1 MATIP
6 IDPDKFLTTQKLV
19 ARRRFFVAVSGWLG
33 DADSGGRDGISGKRA
48 ECELAHRC
56 RVATYVTAEWRI
68 PAMDQSAKVEQTA
81 PELIQDDLYD
91 DLWYYEFGSS
101 EVSGM

>member
-1 MATIP
+1 
-6 IDPDKFLTTQKLV
+6 
-19 ARRRFFVAVSGWLG
+19 
-33 DADSGGRDGISGKRA
+33 
-48 ECELAHRC
+48 
-56 RVATYVTAEWRI
+56 
-68 PAMDQSAKVEQTA
+68 MDQSAKVEQTA